1 MSFWS
6 VFSVTFLLGLGGA
19 MSPGALM
26 TYTIFKSLEAKQK
39 AWIIGFFISLGHALI
54 EILLILLLL
63 AGAESFFAKP
73 IIFIIIGVLGGSL
86 LIFFGVQILL
96 DIKRDKINTSFLS
109 SNDSEN
115 ETNSEKSKSK
125 LYSRHPI
132 LGSIIFLM
140 SNPYWWLWWTTAG
153 LSIII
158 KNSVNFTNPSAFWG
172 LIVGKELGV
181 FLWYV
186 SFATAIGL
194 SSKFITAKIYKIILV
209 ICALFMTCYGAY
221 LAISPLFTLNLA

>member
-6 VFSVTFLLGLGGA
+6 VFSVIFLLGLGGA
-19 MSPGALM
+19 MSPGTLM

-39 AWIIGFFISLGHALI
+39 AWLVGLFISLGHALI
-54 EILLILLLL
+54 EFLLILLILV
-63 AGAESFFAKP
+63 GAESLFANP

-86 LIFFGVQILL
+86 LIFFGLQILL
-96 DIKRDKINTSFLS
+96 DVIREKINTSFLS
-109 SNDSEN
+109 SNDFKHD
-115 ETNSEKSKSK
+115 TGMDDTKLK

-140 SNPYWWLWWTTAG
+140 SNPHWWLWWTTAG
-153 LSIII
+153 LSIIVE
-158 KNSVNFTNPSAFWG
+158 NSVNFTNPSAFWG

-186 SFATAIGL
+186 SFATAIGF
-194 SSKFITAKIYKIILV
+194 SRKFITPKIYKTIFV
-209 ICALFMTCYGAY
+209 ICALFMVGYGAY
-221 LAISPLFTLNLA
+221 LAFSTLFALI